1 MLQDGATRTLL
12 VASVVLYPSLQFV
25 DADQLAWLPDK
36 RLQTKAAKVEAVDD
50 NIQKMIKNMFETMYA
65 SDGIGLAATQVDKA

>member
-1 MLQDGATRTLL
+1 MILPILK
-12 VASVVLYPSLQFV
+12 F
-25 DADQLAWLPDK
+25 PDK

-65 SDGIGLAATQVDKA
+65 KYPPDYLLGF